1 MLIIAYK
8 SMQHID
14 LDCDRIILETR
25 SSPSSF
31 R

>member
-1 MLIIAYK
+1 
-8 SMQHID
+8 MQHID

-31 R
+31 HRE